1 MTGQEE
7 TFLSNLNKLTNWD
20 SYNIIHHDGVDVI
33 NDGFDLELE

>member
-7 TFLSNLNKLTNWD
+7 TFLIYLNKLTNWD

-33 NDGFDLELE
+33 SDGFDLELE